1 MKNYVNNF
9 QNNLIG
15 TMNSMSNIF
24 QDKISNDII
33 KYIEQS
39 MARVVFRYNKR
50 INLHVNIPSNE
61 FYNVPF
67 TSIEIFQYG
76 LRVFFTVKQTKQ
88 DPNHD
93 YFLYTNDYL
102 KSFEKQNIFVANDTG
117 DKLYGSIN
125 YDIDG
130 VLRFKTLDDVVLNN
144 TWIINSSCSYIY
156 GNYNFDNHDS
166 AF

>member
-24 QDKISNDII
+24 QDKMSNDII

-39 MARVVFRYNKR
+39 MARVYFRYNKR
-50 INLHVNIPSNE
+50 INLHVNIPSDQY
-61 FYNVPF
+61 YNVTF

-76 LRVFFTVKQTKQ
+76 LRVYLSVQQKKQ
-88 DPNHD
+88 DPNHN
-93 YFLYTNDYL
+93 FFQYTNEYL
-102 KSFEKQNIFVANDTG
+102 KSFEKQNIFVANGTG

-125 YDIDG
+125 YDLDG
-130 VLRFKTLDDVVLNN
+130 LIRFRTLENVVLNN
-144 TWIINSSCSYIY
+144 TWIISQYGSYIY
-156 GNYNFDNHDS
+156 GSYNFNNHDN